1 MKRNRYAVIV
11 AAGIGNRMG
20 APVPKQFLL
29 LAGKPILMHT
39 LQRLHAFDAGMTL
52 LLVLHPDYF
61 EYWNELAG
69 QHNFTIPHQLIP
81 GGAERFHSVKCAV
94 DSIKDDTAVVGIHD
108 GVRPLVSMETLQR
121 CYDAAATGASA
132 VPVITI
138 NDSVRIIEGERNH
151 AVDRSVY
158 RIVQTPQCF
167 QLPLLQQA
175 YNQAYSAAFTDDA
188 SVMEAAGHSIHL
200 LEGNRENIKITT
212 PEDLRWAQCM
222 LLSD

>member
-69 QHNFTIPHQLIP
+69 QHNFTTPHQLIP

-138 NDSVRIIEGERNH
+138 NDSVRIIEEERNH

-167 QLPLLQQA
+167 PLPLLQQA

-200 LEGNRENIKITT
+200 IEGNRENIKITT

>member
-1 MKRNRYAVIV
+1 
-11 AAGIGNRMG
+11 MG

-39 LQRLHAFDAGMTL
+39 LQRLHAFDASMTL

-61 EYWNELAG
+61 GYWNELAG

-94 DSIKDDTAVVGIHD
+94 DTIKDDTAVVGIHD

-151 AVDRSVY
+151 SVDRTVY

-167 QLPLLQQA
+167 QLQQLQQA
-175 YNQAYSAAFTDDA
+175 YNQAYSVAFTDDA

-222 LLSD
+222 LQSD